1 MLDSNIYA
9 LKSMLNQSDEEMSLT
24 KEDLMSKLL
33 QRADFVAQRE
43 ELDEMHEISK

>member
-1 MLDSNIYA
+1 
-9 LKSMLNQSDEEMSLT
+9 MS

-43 ELDEMHEISK
+43 ELDEMHDFTKRSYEDDLDKY